1 MELWAPP
8 QQQQMKNCNR
18 FPLSFYYRTAD
29 QTIKQATV
37 YRDEGNV
44 VDLYVTLNRYVS
56 LVSEVIP
63 QHQCY
68 PTYSSK
74 EKLHHKKVLKEFVN
88 ELETLKPLLGKLRNS
103 GNKSLCN
110 SQSLPMKDG
119 AFPSLDESKVIRCGS
134 TGTKCLIV
142 TPTPRDDDI
151 NVHVVKHFYPS
162 PVLSYLEDVPQ
173 AAQVSRIIVPDS
185 DPGKLKSESSSTNAV
200 QDVHISARLMED
212 FLELARENTNKN
224 LETCGVLGALLKN
237 RTFYV
242 ISLIVPKQEST
253 SSSCQALNEEEIY
266 ALQDEQSLFPVGW
279 IHTHP
284 SQTCFMSSIDLH
296 TQYSYQVMLPESV
309 AIVLAPTDQS
319 RSYGVY
325 RLTNPGGT
333 TVLKD
338 CQDTGFHTHQEPADG
353 SPIYEDC
360 SSVYLNSN
368 LRFEIIDLR
377 YSS

>member
-8 QQQQMKNCNR
+8 EQQQMKNCNR

-29 QTIKQATV
+29 QTIKQV
-37 YRDEGNV
+37 
-44 VDLYVTLNRYVS
+44 
-56 LVSEVIP
+56 VIP

-74 EKLHHKKVLKEFVN
+74 EKLHHKKVLKEFVK

-110 SQSLPMKDG
+110 AQSLPIKDG
-119 AFPSLDESKVIRCGS
+119 AFPSLDASKVIRCGS
-134 TGTKCLIV
+134 TGTKCHSV
-142 TPTPRDDDI
+142 TPTARDDDI

-185 DPGKLKSESSSTNAV
+185 DPGTLKSESSSTNAV

-212 FLELARENTNKN
+212 FLELARENTNQD
-224 LETCGVLGALLKN
+224 LETCGVLGALL
-237 RTFYV
+237 
-242 ISLIVPKQEST
+242 
-253 SSSCQALNEEEIY
+253 
-266 ALQDEQSLFPVGW
+266 
-279 IHTHP
+279 
-284 SQTCFMSSIDLH
+284 
-296 TQYSYQVMLPESV
+296 VMLPESI

-319 RSYGVY
+319 RSYGVF
-325 RLTNPGGT
+325 RLTTPGGT

-338 CQDTGFHTHQEPADG
+338 CQERGFHTHQEPANG